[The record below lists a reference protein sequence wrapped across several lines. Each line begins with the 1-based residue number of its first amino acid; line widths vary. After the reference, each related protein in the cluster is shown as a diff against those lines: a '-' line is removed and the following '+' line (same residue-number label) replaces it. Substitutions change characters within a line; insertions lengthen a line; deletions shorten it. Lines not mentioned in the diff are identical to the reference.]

1 MWFIRRAIKN
11 NIALNNL
18 TGKYQVTYNINDHIF
33 TVNRDKAGL
42 PNMEFLMH
50 ESGMNYYKPPKNGL
64 LFLNTVS
71 KNKKCFR
78 KRLIKDAIKAR
89 ELQNTLGFTTVKKLK
104 WIIRINQIQEF
115 TV

>member
-1 MWFIRRAIKN
+1 M
-11 NIALNNL
+11 
-18 TGKYQVTYNINDHIF
+18 F
-33 TVNRDKAGL
+33 TVNRDKAGP

-50 ESGMNYYKPPKNGL
+50 ESGLNYYKPTKNGL

-71 KNKKCFR
+71 KNKKGFR

-104 WIIRINQIQEF
+104 WIIRSNHIQYC
-115 TV
+115 TVYTEDVDNSKTV